1 MIGGKLKAVNLIT
14 APGEFWYDS
23 PNYPEGKLRIFLAGG
38 ITGCRDWQKECV
50 EWLDEIL
57 YNNGDRGVLVFN
69 PRREKWDMND
79 PSAVFQQIDWEFRK
93 LEAMDI
99 FSMYFCTSDTSV
111 GPICFY
117 ELGRNICRMQ
127 MRFPSSWQKRIVI
140 STDQGYS
147 RTEDVHWQTKFAAEG
162 LGVNRNVTPQ
172 SHARAIADAIKDLEY
187 WTENFY

>member
-1 MIGGKLKAVNLIT
+1 MAHSKLKVADLVI
-14 APGEFWYDS
+14 APDETLYDL
-23 PNYPEGKLRIFLAGG
+23 PAYLEGKMRIFLAGG

-57 YNNGDRGVLVFN
+57 YNDDNHNVLIYN
-69 PRREKWDMND
+69 PRRDKWDMND
-79 PSAVFQQIDWEFRK
+79 PSVAFQQIDWEFRK

-117 ELGRNICRMQ
+117 ELGRYICRMQ
-127 MRFPSSWQKRIVI
+127 MRFPNSWQKRIVI

-147 RTEDVHWQTKFAAEG
+147 RTEDVRWQTELAAGG
-162 LGVNRNVTPQ
+162 LGINRNVTPQ
-172 SHARAIADAIKDLEY
+172 SHARAIADAIHDLEY
-187 WTENFY
+187 QTENFY